1 MINLVKRNLR
11 DRELND
17 VLLVSRTA
25 LECGQVNELRKEV
38 LRLLEQVFKAE
49 SSNFFLT
56 YGSNQKVSFD
66 QVINRGIDDKF
77 LSLFS
82 RYYYKLDPFYR
93 QTFPPHTSVITTEQV
108 IPFKDLIHSEYYN
121 DFLKHQSIHY
131 EMVIYLRSGSRK
143 MGVVAL
149 FRPQKAG
156 NFSTEEVAKAELMVP
171 YLTGALEKTIVSEQV
186 TKSEG
191 IIKSIT
197 SDLRNK
203 GIIILDEGLEPVYQ
217 NEEAIRISSSIGDP
231 DRPWEKP
238 TGGLPKQLH
247 LSCQRLKD
255 SIHLKKPI
263 GLCQQE
269 FSQRISAGEQQV
281 SVRLHL
287 LPSGGKSPLFLIY
300 LELNKPPFL
309 LAQSENKFGLTR
321 REVEIVNLLYLGLKN
336 SEISERLFISEHTVE
351 NHLKSIYQKLDVY
364 NRTSLIYRLT
374 HLSWPKPGEG
384 PNGSVYSKS

>member
-11 DRELND
+11 DRELNE

-49 SSNFFLT
+49 SSNFFIT
-56 YGSNQKVSFD
+56 HGPDQKVSFD

-82 RYYYKLDPFYR
+82 QYYYKLDPFYG
-93 QTFPPHTSVITTEQV
+93 QIFPPHTSVITTEQV

-186 TKSEG
+186 TRSEG

-197 SDLRNK
+197 SDLTNK
-203 GIIILDEGLEPVYQ
+203 GVIILDENLEPIYQ
-217 NEEAIRISSSIGDP
+217 NEEAVKLSSVLSRADENG
-231 DRPWEKP
+231 EKSHEE
-238 TGGLPKQLH
+238 LPHKLY
-247 LSCQRLKD
+247 
-255 SIHLKKPI
+255 
-263 GLCQQE
+263 LCCQE
-269 FSQRISAGEQQV
+269 FKKSILPGRGSESSEKEHHQLITVGEEQILIRLRPLPCGEQ
-281 SVRLHL
+281 ST
-287 LPSGGKSPLFLIY
+287 LFLIY
-300 LELNKPPFL
+300 LEPDKPSFAQKQNKL
-309 LAQSENKFGLTR
+309 GLTR
-321 REVEIVNLLYLGLKN
+321 REIEVINLLSLGLKN
-336 SEISERLFISEHTVE
+336 TEIAAKLFISEHTVE
-351 NHLKSIYQKLDVY
+351 NHLKSIYKKLDVR
-364 NRTSLIYRLT
+364 NRTSLVHRLT
-374 HLSWPKPGEG
+374 HLSWPKPEDT
-384 PNGSVYSKS
+384 NGTNGF